1 MEDQQHEQESS
12 EQNSPIIEEV
22 TPIAIREG
30 RVKKYKT
37 AFKWMWRLYFLGIVL
52 VIAIFTKLS
61 YELPSFEYLEN
72 PRSRIASNVY
82 AADGVLLG
90 KYYIE
95 NRTPVEYDSL
105 SPHLINAL
113 IATEDA
119 RYLNHSGID
128 AEALARVIVKTLLL
142 GRRNQGGGSTIS
154 QQLAKL
160 LVGRPNTKDKGTV
173 EKTWLLVSTKLKE
186 WLTAVRLERSYT
198 KQEIIALYFNEFD
211 FLYGANGIKSAAEV
225 YFGKLPINLNI
236 VESAMLVR
244 MLKNPSSFNPRK
256 FPDRAKLGREVV
268 LSKMME
274 KGHFDK
280 SKYDALR
287 QLPIDL
293 SKFRIKD
300 HNDGIAT
307 YFREY
312 LRDHLKKLMVQLAK
326 DDPQYRKPDGAPYD
340 IYRDGLNIYT
350 TIDSRVQKHAEK
362 AVRDHLKEHQ
372 IKLFATWKDWNHPNP
387 TISSKIKNP
396 WSRKAYK
403 STDGEME
410 LRRLSL
416 SRQIWGT
423 DRYQRVRPKYMP
435 LAEAYQLRDIDI
447 DRIFQVIAYD
457 KKPRR
462 KTKYAPWVDGKALLK
477 KWEKTGFISTK
488 QAQSYKRVLSNKD
501 SLQQLE
507 KEYANIIDYMKK
519 PVQTTVFAYNK
530 RGEKDTLIS
539 PFDSIRYHR
548 MHLQSGLLAVDP
560 KSGFIRAW
568 VGGISHK
575 YFKFDHVNKRKFAR
589 QVGSTIKPFLYAL
602 TIHQKGYSPC
612 LKVWD
617 QPTTISKGEGQ
628 FGLLED
634 WTPRNAGGYSGEE
647 ITLTEALNR
656 SLNSVSAYLIKE
668 LKGPEPFRNFLAE
681 VGIDTSKG
689 RVPVSAAI
697 CLGVPNLS
705 PFEMTGGY
713 TTFANLGTYTEPIF
727 IDKIE
732 DKNGNTIY
740 LAGKDQDSEP
750 VLNVQSAY
758 VMNQMLQTIQR
769 GRLKGVTAA
778 YGGKT
783 GTTNNQADGW
793 FMGIT
798 PDLVIGTWVG
808 CDDRFIRFRSLT
820 YGQGAS
826 MARPIFRNILF
837 SMQADTTLRDDAIFD
852 PASLFPVPEIIET
865 EMDCLKYN
873 QLVEINT
880 REEGNDATNTS
891 VYDED
896 E

>member
-1 MEDQQHEQESS
+1 
-12 EQNSPIIEEV
+12 
-22 TPIAIREG
+22 
-30 RVKKYKT
+30 
-37 AFKWMWRLYFLGIVL
+37 
-52 VIAIFTKLS
+52 
-61 YELPSFEYLEN
+61 
-72 PRSRIASNVY
+72 
-82 AADGVLLG
+82 
-90 KYYIE
+90 
-95 NRTPVEYDSL
+95 
-105 SPHLINAL
+105 
-113 IATEDA
+113 
-119 RYLNHSGID
+119 
-128 AEALARVIVKTLLL
+128 
-142 GRRNQGGGSTIS
+142 
-154 QQLAKL
+154 
-160 LVGRPNTKDKGTV
+160 
-173 EKTWLLVSTKLKE
+173 
-186 WLTAVRLERSYT
+186 
-198 KQEIIALYFNEFD
+198 
-211 FLYGANGIKSAAEV
+211 
-225 YFGKLPINLNI
+225 
-236 VESAMLVR
+236 
-244 MLKNPSSFNPRK
+244 
-256 FPDRAKLGREVV
+256 
-268 LSKMME
+268 
-274 KGHFDK
+274 
-280 SKYDALR
+280 
-287 QLPIDL
+287 
-293 SKFRIKD
+293 
-300 HNDGIAT
+300 
-307 YFREY
+307 
-312 LRDHLKKLMVQLAK
+312 
-326 DDPQYRKPDGAPYD
+326 
-340 IYRDGLNIYT
+340 
-350 TIDSRVQKHAEK
+350 
-362 AVRDHLKEHQ
+362 
-372 IKLFATWKDWNHPNP
+372 
-387 TISSKIKNP
+387 
-396 WSRKAYK
+396 
-403 STDGEME
+403 
-410 LRRLSL
+410 
-416 SRQIWGT
+416 
-423 DRYQRVRPKYMP
+423 
-435 LAEAYQLRDIDI
+435 
-447 DRIFQVIAYD
+447 
-457 KKPRR
+457 
-462 KTKYAPWVDGKALLK
+462 
-477 KWEKTGFISTK
+477 
-488 QAQSYKRVLSNKD
+488 
-501 SLQQLE
+501 
-507 KEYANIIDYMKK
+507 
-519 PVQTTVFAYNK
+519 
-530 RGEKDTLIS
+530 
-539 PFDSIRYHR
+539 

-560 KSGFIRAW
+560 KTGFIRAW

-575 YFKFDHVNKRKFAR
+575 YFKFDHVNKNKFAR

-634 WTPRNAGGYSGEE
+634 WTPRNAGGYSGDE

-769 GRLKGVTAA
+769 GRLKGVTCS

-826 MARPIFRNILF
+826 MARPIFRNMLYN
-837 SMQADTTLRDDAIFD
+837 MQSDTTLRDDAIFD